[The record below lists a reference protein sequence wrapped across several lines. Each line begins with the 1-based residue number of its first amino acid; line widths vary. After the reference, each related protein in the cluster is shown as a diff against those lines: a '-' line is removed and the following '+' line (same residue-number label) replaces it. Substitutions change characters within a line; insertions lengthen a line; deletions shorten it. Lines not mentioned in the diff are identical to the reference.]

1 MIGTHSGDKEREKLE
16 WGAFLFL
23 LLLLSSQPGSYHFI
37 ALVLTAAFVGDH
49 LLSRGQCAQGGLAL
63 FLYCLICSPVIRW
76 HRISETGWWNLLFF
90 SRSGFHDDARRSA
103 VVDSRG
109 SHSLIEFQK
118 RVAGFGVCSGAD
130 AVRASFDGTSF
141 QRSVRQLQVA
151 HRRYSSNLLASNPA
165 PTSNDVL
172 YTTMKL
178 GWIYD
183 SPWKTT
189 AAIWIFPR

>member
-1 MIGTHSGDKEREKLE
+1 ME

-63 FLYCLICSPVIRW
+63 FLYCLICSPAIRW
-76 HRISETGWWNLLFF
+76 HGIPETGWRDLLFF
-90 SRSGFHDDARRSA
+90 SRSGFQCALLGGLLLWILVDPVVSLNFRNASPALAFVAALTLFGLLSTEHHFKGQFDNYKSRIA
-103 VVDSRG
+103 V
-109 SHSLIEFQK
+109 
-118 RVAGFGVCSGAD
+118 
-130 AVRASFDGTSF
+130 TP
-141 QRSVRQLQVA
+141 
-151 HRRYSSNLLASNPA
+151 SNLLASNPA

-172 YTTMKL
+172 FTTMKL